1 MSLRERQKEQRRL
14 AIIRAAQRWM
24 RTHNTVPDLNMDAI
38 AEEAGVSKPTVYQN
52 FKSENDLVAEVMRL
66 GMEALEQYLYTLQSS
81 SPTEQLV
88 QIYRMLLDEKY
99 SPDGLLT
106 GLEPVQILSVMR
118 SHPEIRAA
126 KERTSF
132 CIRQLIEKGKAAG
145 EIRQDILAER
155 LVSWMFC
162 SLNVLKATYPDKD
175 DTYWR
180 AHLHMHIDEMV
191 TDLLHLISPK

>member
-14 AIIRAAQRWM
+14 AIIRAAQQWM
-24 RTHNTVPDLNMDAI
+24 RTHHTVPDLNMDAI
-38 AEEAGVSKPTVYQN
+38 AEAAGVSKPTVYQN
-52 FKSENDLVAEVMRL
+52 FRSENDLVAEVMRI
-66 GMEALEQYLYTLQSS
+66 GMDALVQYLDTLETH
-81 SPTEQLV
+81 SPKEQLV

-106 GLEPVQILSVMR
+106 GLEPAQILSVIR

-126 KERTSF
+126 KERTSL
-132 CIRQLIEKGKAAG
+132 CLRQIIERGKAAG

-162 SLNVLKATYPDKD
+162 SINVLYATYPDKD
-175 DTYWR
+175 DAYWQE
-180 AHLHMHIDEMV
+180 HLQTHIDEMV
-191 TDLLHLISPK
+191 TDLLRLISP